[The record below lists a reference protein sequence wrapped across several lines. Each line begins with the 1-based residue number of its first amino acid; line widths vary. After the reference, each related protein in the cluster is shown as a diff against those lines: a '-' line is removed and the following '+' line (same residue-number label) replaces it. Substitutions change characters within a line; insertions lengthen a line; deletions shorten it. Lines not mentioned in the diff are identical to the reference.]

1 MRTVKIVDGKEEM
14 AVINVDKLVS
24 LDVALSAITA
34 ASDRKIFAEAFN
46 PVYARIIETRWSPV
60 YQDYALNLGTGGNGF
75 VPEVVKDADG
85 GYLLIFNKK

>member
-1 MRTVKIVDGKEEM
+1 MRTVKIVDCKEEM
-14 AVINVDKLVS
+14 AVINTDKLVP
-24 LDVALSAITA
+24 LDEAMGAITA
-34 ASDRKIFAEAFN
+34 ASDRKIFAESFN

-60 YQDYALNLGTGGNGF
+60 YQDYALNLGFGKTF